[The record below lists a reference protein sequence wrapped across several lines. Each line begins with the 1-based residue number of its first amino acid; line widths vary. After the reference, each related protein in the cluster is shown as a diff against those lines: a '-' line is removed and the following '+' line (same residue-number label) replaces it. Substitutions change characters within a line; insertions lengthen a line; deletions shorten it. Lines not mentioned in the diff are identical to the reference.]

1 MGDAGASERPAWCD
15 ALKGL
20 APADALEAVA
30 TPALP
35 EDKGEGRMRRILAA
49 AFVSLEPFEKASGH
63 ATAMVF
69 VLIMLSPHGS
79 NIFDLVGHALKAS
92 SSVGIPPGVKSVGRN
107 LFGRAHELFVAEVGA
122 APKAE
127 TQEEKAGR
135 LEAPQYQRYTD
146 TDPLYELWCPSP
158 LNHNCCVTSPQPL
171 TSSPC
176 CHCDTAQM

>member
-1 MGDAGASERPAWCD
+1 MGTGVLRLTVPACCTLNPSPPQKSIQNMGDAGASERPAWCD

-135 LEAPQYQRYTD
+135 LEMWKD
-146 TDPLYELWCPSP
+146 TSEL
-158 LNHNCCVTSPQPL
+158 LDNALVML
-171 TSSPC
+171 
-176 CHCDTAQM
+176 M